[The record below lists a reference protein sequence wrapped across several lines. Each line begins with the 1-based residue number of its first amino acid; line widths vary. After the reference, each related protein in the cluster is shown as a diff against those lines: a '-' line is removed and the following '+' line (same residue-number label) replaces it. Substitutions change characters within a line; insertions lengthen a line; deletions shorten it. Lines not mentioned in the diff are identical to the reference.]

1 MVTKTEGRAKKP
13 EQARERFVQVRLTD
27 EEYEKVE
34 KLRWKLKEA
43 TLSGVMRRCMVD
55 TPLSKRSTS

>member
-1 MVTKTEGRAKKP
+1 MPAK
-13 EQARERFVQVRLTD
+13 ARERFVQVRLSD

-55 TPLSKRSTS
+55 TPLSKRSAS